1 MVRRLS
7 DSGGW
12 PRPQRC
18 GPARPGPDPPAGGP
32 HRPTSVVSL
41 GGVPSYRYVHSADE
55 KNRGVG
61 RRWLPMDLHGAIK
74 ATEDLVHH
82 GIVDNPLSSIPRPQL
97 IGVSLAVAGNIVI
110 SVALSITK
118 YSHNINAMRREPLP
132 YTELPMWWVGLG
144 LTVFGEVGNF
154 IAYGF
159 AGASVIA
166 PLGAVAVL
174 ANAFIAAIWCA
185 HFSHVC

>member
-1 MVRRLS
+1 M
-7 DSGGW
+7 
-12 PRPQRC
+12 
-18 GPARPGPDPPAGGP
+18 
-32 HRPTSVVSL
+32 VSL